1 MNRKRLCPYILCINR
16 NKLTRISNSA
26 EIEIKLFPRIV
37 ASLN

>member
-16 NKLTRISNSA
+16 NKLTRILNSA